1 MDATPPG
8 VAGPS
13 ADRPDGSDAPGAAA
27 SPGAAPLDAPHDGL
41 VEHVAAALAKPLLR
55 GWLHLVCF
63 FLAIPAGV
71 LVVALATSPR
81 GRVGATI
88 YAVGL
93 IALFGVSGS
102 YHRGRWSDAKR
113 RLMQRLD
120 HGTIFVMIAGSYTP
134 LCLLVLQGW
143 VAWTMLA
150 IAWGGAA
157 AGFILSFANG
167 RAVRVARGAL
177 YIVLGWASIIAAPQL
192 LAHLSAAELVL
203 LAVGGL
209 LFTVGAVFLATRWP
223 DPFPRVFGYHEVWH
237 VLVVAAVTC
246 HFVAIASV
254 VNAA

>member
-1 MDATPPG
+1 MDDTRSGA
-8 VAGPS
+8 AGPAEGRS
-13 ADRPDGSDAPGAAA
+13 ERLVALDDTAAVAADGA
-27 SPGAAPLDAPHDGL
+27 HHEGL

-71 LVVALATSPR
+71 LVVALATSSR
-81 GRVGATI
+81 GRIGAAI

-93 IALFGVSGS
+93 VALFGISGS

-134 LCLLVLQGW
+134 LCLLVLRGW
-143 VAWTMLA
+143 VAWAMLL
-150 IAWGGAA
+150 IAWGGAV
-157 AGFILSFANG
+157 AGFVLSFANG
-167 RAVRVARGAL
+167 RAVRIARGGL
-177 YIVLGWASIIAAPQL
+177 YIALGWASIIAGPQL
-192 LAHLSAAELVL
+192 LDRLSPAELVL
-203 LAVGGL
+203 LAVGGV
-209 LFTVGAVFLATRWP
+209 LFTVGAIFLATNWP

-237 VLVVAAVTC
+237 VLVVAAVAC